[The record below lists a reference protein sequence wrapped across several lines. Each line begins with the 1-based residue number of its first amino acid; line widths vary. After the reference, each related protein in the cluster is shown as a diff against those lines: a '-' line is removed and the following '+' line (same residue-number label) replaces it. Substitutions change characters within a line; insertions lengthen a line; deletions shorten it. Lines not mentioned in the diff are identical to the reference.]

1 MYLRPPAVA
10 VQHYPSPVYC
20 KYNARTGSAVY
31 LIVNAKRG
39 LKDYLNYFSF
49 ASTEMTLLHPMAIH
63 LAIMYDNI
71 HSTSTEHE
79 QFIISLNAIEKQ
91 LLTGSPVASHT
102 ELSIAEGYY
111 SKYTQSLHLLSR
123 QMIIEDNCTG
133 RSTATLTRLIKDT
146 EKILQ
151 ETEKLRDT
159 QQIDIERL
167 ERVRDGLLCLEDF
180 CIDRARRLQ
189 NRKQRVQNLIAL
201 IYNLTANKDSITNLK
216 IASESTEIARETR
229 KDSVAM
235 KTIAF
240 LTMLYLPATFVCSL
254 FGTNFF
260 ALDISAD
267 HSTTLLVSKLWWV
280 YVVVSLSLTLLTL
293 LCWIWWLKGRA
304 RKPRARKLNYD

>member
-1 MYLRPPAVA
+1 MTEVLADRQRQDPPAPDFALSNIREIWYLCGGTCDAPQAGMDACKRENINMLDERHFANISQYEARVGQLISKMDSDPTPSLTICLISPDSFTNSNNAWEKYGLHFVSLKQESSYYSTRTRENGIPNFSLSLLHLWQNISHSLGINYNTSERIYLNPDDSAEDNMYLRPPAVA

-63 LAIMYDNI
+63 LAIMYDSI

-123 QMIIEDNCTG
+123 QMIIEENCT
-133 RSTATLTRLIKDT
+133 
-146 EKILQ
+146 
-151 ETEKLRDT
+151 
-159 QQIDIERL
+159 
-167 ERVRDGLLCLEDF
+167 
-180 CIDRARRLQ
+180 
-189 NRKQRVQNLIAL
+189 
-201 IYNLTANKDSITNLK
+201 
-216 IASESTEIARETR
+216 
-229 KDSVAM
+229 
-235 KTIAF
+235 
-240 LTMLYLPATFVCSL
+240 
-254 FGTNFF
+254 
-260 ALDISAD
+260 
-267 HSTTLLVSKLWWV
+267 
-280 YVVVSLSLTLLTL
+280 LSL
-293 LCWIWWLKGRA
+293 KS
-304 RKPRARKLNYD
+304 